1 MGTGLQTGSEASG
14 EGARSADADEPATS
28 PEISIVLP
36 VHNGARY
43 LEAALDSIFSQ
54 SFADFELIA
63 VDDCSTDET
72 PRILADRAAREP
84 RMRVLTNAANRKLPG
99 SLNIGFRAARGRWL
113 TWTSDDNILHPDML
127 RELLAA
133 TQAMPDADIYYANFR
148 IIDAE
153 GNARSL
159 ERVST
164 PDNLIFR
171 NVVGCCFLY
180 RRAVDSANA
189 GYDEELHGAEDYD
202 FWLRAAR
209 NGMRFQPI
217 DRELYFYRRH
227 DESLTDRLSPAILG
241 LVVKLKLREI
251 ELCQG
256 PRAARWPISGRRS
269 AILIPLGGSWSGAG
283 SLIIPQP
290 CWGSGASCCAGCDTA
305 CGSGSKRRGPEAPCP
320 GRIADIGAAPSP

>member
-1 MGTGLQTGSEASG
+1 MGTGLQTGRQASG
-14 EGARSADADEPATS
+14 DGALSANADEPAIS
-28 PEISIVLP
+28 PAISIVLP

-54 SFADFELIA
+54 SFRDFELIA

-72 PRILADRAAREP
+72 PRILADRASREP
-84 RMRVLTNAANRKLPG
+84 RMRVLTNAVNRKLPG
-99 SLNIGFRAARGRWL
+99 SLNVGFNAARGRWL

-164 PDNLIFR
+164 PDDLIFR

-180 RRAVDSANA
+180 RREVDSANG
-189 GYDEELHGAEDYD
+189 GYDEQLHGAEDYD

-217 DRELYFYRRH
+217 DQELYFYRRH

-251 ELCQG
+251 EAL
-256 PRAARWPISGRRS
+256 PKSAHRALAYIRAACCDPYNLRWKLVWRGLLDHP
-269 AILIPLGGSWSGAG
+269 ATLLGQWRE
-283 SLIIPQP
+283 LLRWLRH
-290 CWGSGASCCAGCDTA
+290 CV
-305 CGSGSKRRGPEAPCP
+305 RV
-320 GRIADIGAAPSP
+320 RIDAARA